1 MRTRQKE
8 LNQRRQRKQKIA
20 KLRAKFETATTQAEK
35 QHLVEKLRQVSFY
48 ASMDKTATLAAQPK
62 VAVTARATTTAT
74 AATKPPRRII
84 RTENN

>member
-1 MRTRQKE
+1 MRIRQKE

-20 KLRAKFETATTQAEK
+20 KLRAKYGTATTQAEK

-48 ASMDKTATLAAQPK
+48 ASMDKTATLTAQPK
-62 VAVTARATTTAT
+62 PVATARATATTT

-84 RTENN
+84 RTEQ

>member
-1 MRTRQKE
+1 MRIRQKE
-8 LNQRRQRKQKIA
+8 LSQRRQRKQKIA
-20 KLRAKFETATTQAEK
+20 KLRAKYEAATTQSEK

-62 VAVTARATTTAT
+62 PAATARATTTAP

-84 RTENN
+84 RTEP